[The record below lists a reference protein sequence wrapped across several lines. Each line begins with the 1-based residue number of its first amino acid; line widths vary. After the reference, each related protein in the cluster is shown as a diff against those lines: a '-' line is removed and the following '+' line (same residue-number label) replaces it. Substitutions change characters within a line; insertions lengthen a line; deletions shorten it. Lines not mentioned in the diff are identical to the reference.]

1 MFFTNFTNNSYF
13 KNQFILKLQNSKT
26 LRPKMTTLIYD
37 GSFDGLFTAI
47 FEVFEYKYKDVEIV
61 SKERFHQE
69 NIFAEIHE
77 VITQQEKSER
87 VLNKLE
93 ENIGKSGIHELVK
106 VFLSEE
112 SDLEQII
119 LSAVRQSIQYPKENI
134 LQNYA
139 DSDILRI
146 AKISKSVSRE
156 RHRMTAFVRFEK
168 MQDEVFFAKIDPDF
182 NVLPLIKKHFKDRY
196 QDQKWMIYDL
206 RRNYGILYDLNT
218 CDFFYPEERID
229 LNKYQQKFHDEEN
242 QYQKLWQRYFF
253 KTNIVER
260 KNLKLHIQHVPRRY
274 WKYLTEKY

>member
-1 MFFTNFTNNSYF
+1 
-13 KNQFILKLQNSKT
+13 
-26 LRPKMTTLIYD
+26 MTTILYD

-61 SKERFHQE
+61 SRERFHQE

-77 VITQQEKSER
+77 VITQEAKSER

-112 SDLEQII
+112 PDLEQII

-182 NVLPLIKKHFKDRY
+182 NVLPLIRKHFKDRY

-206 RRNYGILYDLNT
+206 RRNYGLLYDLET
-218 CDFFYPEERID
+218 CDFFYPEDKLD
-229 LNKYQQKFHDEEN
+229 LKKYQEKFHDEEN

-260 KNLKLHIQHVPRRY
+260 KNLKLHIQHVPKRY
-274 WKYLTEKY
+274 WKYLTEKNW